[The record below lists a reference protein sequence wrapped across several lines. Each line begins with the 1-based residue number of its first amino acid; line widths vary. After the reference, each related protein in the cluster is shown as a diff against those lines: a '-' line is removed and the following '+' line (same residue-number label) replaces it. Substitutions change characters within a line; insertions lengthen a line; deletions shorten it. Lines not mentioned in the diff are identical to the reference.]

1 MIAATNIVSAID
13 AKGSPTTST
22 NIEYTMI
29 TNPIKANRPKYIDL
43 IAKNDRFLFSSCFYD
58 KF

>member
-29 TNPIKANRPKYIDL
+29 TNSLKQIGQNTL
-43 IAKNDRFLFSSCFYD
+43 S
-58 KF
+58 